1 MRLKALTPEVV
12 VPAHGLPGTVQLL
25 DETDQFYDLLLE
37 RVGQMIRQGKP
48 LDEIKKDLR
57 MPEYK
62 GWSGGKERLDT
73 NIEAAYRAFRK

>member
-37 RVGQMIRQGKP
+37 RVGQMIRQDKP
-48 LDEIKKDLR
+48 LDEIKKELR

-62 GWSGGKERLDT
+62 SWPVAKSGSTPTSTRL
-73 NIEAAYRAFRK
+73 IAR